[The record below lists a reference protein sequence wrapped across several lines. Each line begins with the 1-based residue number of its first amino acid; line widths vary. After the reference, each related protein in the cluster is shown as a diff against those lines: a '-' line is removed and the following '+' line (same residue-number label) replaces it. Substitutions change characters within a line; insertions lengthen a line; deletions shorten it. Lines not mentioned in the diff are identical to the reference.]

1 MDPLASH
8 HLSAPLS
15 FPEAVQRLHGWPGPC
30 LGGASRPERLGTT
43 ARVDPATAARPG
55 CSEHRSTRVDAERR
69 RREPP
74 AASSAASTP
83 AQIGHN
89 TCKEVHAGRL
99 VWEVDSGSGVGLGV
113 VGPWAAPRAGGGV
126 AHRPVLGGLELGH
139 AHSFDMRHV
148 KPSKKLY
155 AAVQT

>member
-1 MDPLASH
+1 MAGLGPASEGAAG
-8 HLSAPLS
+8 LSTWA
-15 FPEAVQRLHGWPGPC
+15 R
-30 LGGASRPERLGTT
+30 

-89 TCKEVHAGRL
+89 ACEEVHAGRL
-99 VWEVDSGSGVGLGV
+99 VWEVDSGSGVGSGV
-113 VGPWAAPRAGGGV
+113 VGPRAAPRAEGGV
-126 AHRPVLGGLELGH
+126 AHRPALGGLELGH

-148 KPSKKLY
+148 KPSRKLY